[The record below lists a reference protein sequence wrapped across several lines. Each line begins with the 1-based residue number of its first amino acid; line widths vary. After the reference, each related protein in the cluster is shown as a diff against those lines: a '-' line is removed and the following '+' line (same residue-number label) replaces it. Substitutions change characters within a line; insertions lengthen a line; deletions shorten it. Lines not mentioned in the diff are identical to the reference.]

1 MHGTLHDRA
10 VQNLLDYP
18 IGKMYTFSL
27 VLTHA
32 DSMNEFRVGE
42 TFEQLTV
49 VSIWKMKHNYRRIII
64 VTYRR
69 ARQYFRD

>member
-1 MHGTLHDRA
+1 
-10 VQNLLDYP
+10 
-18 IGKMYTFSL
+18 MYTFSL

-49 VSIWKMKHNYRRIII
+49 VSIWKMKHKLLIDAPDSILETDWVLFWVISNG
-64 VTYRR
+64 VG
-69 ARQYFRD
+69 ASAE